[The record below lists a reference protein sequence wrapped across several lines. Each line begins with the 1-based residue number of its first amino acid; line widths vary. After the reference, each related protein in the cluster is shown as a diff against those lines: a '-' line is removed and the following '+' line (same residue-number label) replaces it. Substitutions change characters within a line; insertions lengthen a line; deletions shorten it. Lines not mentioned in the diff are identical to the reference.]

1 MNASVSKQLTQVAVA
16 AVLASSASASFALTL
31 ASCPAAVGTPTSTI
45 IITSRDP
52 AGVGFNDPTPVA
64 PVGGNTGTTLGQQRF
79 NVYRCVA
86 DIWERAL
93 VSNSP
98 ITVSAGWEALTC
110 SSGSA
115 VLGSAS
121 SWNGWTDFPGAPKA
135 GTWYPQALAN
145 KLANLPGGQSLADF
159 YEQPDDGTGYGN
171 VDIKTQ
177 FNVNLGNVGCL
188 DNTPFYLGLDG
199 NAPAS
204 TVNFATTLL
213 HELGH
218 GLGFS
223 VFTTSTAT
231 GARTLGMPSIWE
243 YFMVDN
249 STGKTWTQ
257 MTDAERVT
265 SAVNFRRLAWSGSNT
280 LSAVP
285 FVLTPGATSV
295 PTLNINGPAA
305 GASAGNQQFA
315 TAAFGPTLGSA
326 LSAQV
331 MPVVSNTTA
340 AGLTGPGC
348 GPLTA
353 LDALAVNGRIALI
366 DRGVCGFAVKVK
378 NAQNAGAVGV
388 LIANTSAGVFGA
400 MGGADATIT
409 IPSLM
414 VTFAEGNALKTAL
427 QRRSRTASGVVA
439 TMGALLTGGSYIGTD
454 ALNRPLL
461 YTPNPRAAGSSVS
474 HWDTIATRNLLME
487 PFINADLTFSLT
499 APFDLTV
506 PLLKDLGW

>member
-1 MNASVSKQLTQVAVA
+1 MKLFNLKSVARAACATALLTSA
-16 AVLASSASASFALTL
+16 LAST
-31 ASCPAAVGTPTSTI
+31 AATI
-45 IITSRDP
+45 VISSRDA
-52 AGVGFNDPTPVA
+52 AGVGFNDPTPVL
-64 PVGGNTGTTLGQQRF
+64 PVGGNTGTTLGQQRM
-79 NVYRCVA
+79 NVYRHVA
-86 DIWERAL
+86 NLWEAAL
-93 VSNSP
+93 TSNSP

-110 SSGSA
+110 SAGSA

-121 SWNGWTDFPGAPKA
+121 SWNGWTDFPNAPKA

-159 YEQPDDGTGYGN
+159 YEQPDDGSGYGN

-177 FNVNLGNVGCL
+177 FNINLGQPGCL
-188 DNTPFYLGLDG
+188 TGTPFYLGLDG
-199 NAPAS
+199 NAPAG

-223 VFTTSTAT
+223 VFTTSTAS
-231 GARTLGMPSIWE
+231 GAQFLGLPSVWE
-243 YFMVDN
+243 SFMVDN
-249 STGKTWTQ
+249 TTGKRWTQ
-257 MTDAERVT
+257 MTDAERVA
-265 SAVNFRRLAWSGSNT
+265 SAINFRRLAWNGAAT
-280 LSAVP
+280 VAAVP
-285 FVLTPGATSV
+285 FVLTPGGTAV
-295 PTLNINGPAA
+295 PNLNISGPAA
-305 GASAGNQQFA
+305 GASAGSQQFG
-315 TAAFGPTLGSA
+315 TAAFGPSLGAPISG
-326 LSAQV
+326 QV

-378 NAQNAGAVGV
+378 NAQNAGAIGV
-388 LIANTSAGVFGA
+388 LIANTAAGVFGS

-414 VTFAEGNALKTAL
+414 VTNAEGNALKTAL

-439 TMGALLTGGSYIGTD
+439 TLGAVATGGSYIGTD

-461 YTPNPRAAGSSVS
+461 YTPNPREAGSTVS
-474 HWDTIATRNLLME
+474 HWDTSATRNLLME
-487 PFINADLTFSLT
+487 PFISADLTFGLT
-499 APFDLTV
+499 APFDLTL
-506 PLLKDLGW
+506 PLLQDLGW

>member
-1 MNASVSKQLTQVAVA
+1 MKVFSLQFVAR
-16 AVLASSASASFALTL
+16 AVCATALLASALVSSAA
-31 ASCPAAVGTPTSTI
+31 TI
-45 IITSRDP
+45 VISSRDA
-52 AGVGFNDPTPVA
+52 AGIGFNDTTPVA
-64 PVGGNTGTTLGQQRF
+64 PVGGNNGTTLGQQRM
-79 NVYRCVA
+79 NVYRYVA
-86 DIWERAL
+86 DLWEAAL
-93 VSNSP
+93 TSNAP

-110 SSGSA
+110 TAGSA

-121 SWNGWTDFPGAPKA
+121 SWNGWSDFPNAPRA

-145 KLANLPGGQSLADF
+145 KLANLPGGQSLADY
-159 YEQPDDGTGYGN
+159 YEQVDDGTGYGN

-177 FNVNLGNVGCL
+177 FNINLGRPDCL
-188 DNTPFYLGLDG
+188 AGTPFYLGLDG
-199 NAPAS
+199 NAPVG

-223 VFTTSTAT
+223 VFTTNTAT
-231 GARTLGMPSIWE
+231 GAQFLGQPSIWE

-249 STGKTWTQ
+249 SSGKTWTQ
-257 MTDAERVT
+257 MTNTERVA
-265 SAVNFRRLAWSGSNT
+265 SAINFRRLAWSGANS
-280 LSAVP
+280 LAAVP
-285 FVLTPGATSV
+285 FVLTPGATAV
-295 PTLNINGPAA
+295 PNLTISGPAA
-305 GASAGNQQFA
+305 GASGGNQLFA
-315 TAAFGPTLGSA
+315 TAAFGPALGASV
-326 LSAQV
+326 SGQV

-353 LDALAVNGRIALI
+353 LDALAVNGRVALI

-388 LIANTSAGVFGA
+388 LIANTAAGVFGT

-414 VTFAEGNALKTAL
+414 VTNAEGNALKLAL

-439 TMGALLTGGSYIGTD
+439 TFGALPTGGSYIGTD

-461 YTPNPRAAGSSVS
+461 YTPNPRAPGSSVS

-487 PFINADLTFSLT
+487 PFISADLTFGLT
-499 APFDLTV
+499 APFDLTL
-506 PLLKDLGW
+506 PLLRDLGW

>member
-1 MNASVSKQLTQVAVA
+1 MKMFNLKSVARAVCA
-16 AVLASSASASFALTL
+16 TALLASALVSSAA
-31 ASCPAAVGTPTSTI
+31 TI
-45 IITSRDP
+45 TISSRDP

-64 PVGGNTGTTLGQQRF
+64 PVGGNPGTTLGQQRF
-79 NVYRCVA
+79 NVYRHVA
-86 DIWERAL
+86 NLWEAAL
-93 VSNSP
+93 TSNAP

-110 SSGSA
+110 TAGSA

-121 SWNGWTDFPGAPKA
+121 AWNGWTDFPNAPKA

-159 YEQPDDGTGYGN
+159 YGQPDDGTGFGN

-177 FNVNLGNVGCL
+177 FNINLGQTGCL
-188 DNTPFYLGLDG
+188 TGTPFYLGLDG
-199 NAPAS
+199 NAPPG

-218 GLGFS
+218 GLGFT

-231 GARTLGMPSIWE
+231 GVQFLGMPSVWE
-243 YFMVDN
+243 SLMVDN
-249 STGKTWTQ
+249 SSGKRWTE
-257 MTDAERVT
+257 MTNAERVT
-265 SAVNFRRLAWSGSNT
+265 SAINFRRLAWSGSNV
-280 LSAVP
+280 LAAVP
-285 FVLTPGATSV
+285 FVLTPGATAV
-295 PTLNINGPAA
+295 PSLNISGPAA

-315 TAAFGPTLGSA
+315 TAAFGPTLGAPTSG
-326 LSAQV
+326 QV

-378 NAQNAGAVGV
+378 NAQNAGAIGV
-388 LIANTSAGVFGA
+388 LIANTSAGAFGT

-409 IPSLM
+409 IPSVM

-427 QRRSRTASGVVA
+427 QRRSRTASGVIATLSSVA
-439 TMGALLTGGSYIGTD
+439 TGGSYIGTD

-461 YTPNPRAAGSSVS
+461 YTPNPREAGSSVS
-474 HWDTIATRNLLME
+474 HWDTSATRNLLME
-487 PFINADLTFSLT
+487 PFISADLTFGLT
-499 APFDLTV
+499 APFDLTL